1 MYCRQPRL
9 TRFSRLST
17 TICPP
22 GDAHGTS
29 TPATAFA
36 QDKTSNKGGLEP
48 LRLNLAI
55 FKLLEEQS
63 ANDMD
68 PLPPRCVRQT
78 THIEHVE
85 IEGLQFTADVIP
97 LLHSRNL
104 ALDAKYMQQV
114 PDSDAQ
120 LVAQSTN
127 RRSASAEWQ
136 MSIQELALRHLI
148 DQGEVQTF
156 IGCPLREVGNACK
169 IHAHGVGMISARSK
183 IADIPL
189 FDGRENTARQPATR
203 LRLQ

>member
-1 MYCRQPRL
+1 MRGARDLPQEPSDIVTQHLAKLQIAANCAA
-9 TRFSRLST
+9 
-17 TICPP
+17 

-97 LLHSRNL
+97 LFRSRNL
-104 ALDAKYMQQV
+104 TLDAKHMQQM
-114 PDSDAQ
+114 PDGDAQ
-120 LVAQSTN
+120 LAAQFAN
-127 RRSASAEWQ
+127 RRSACAKW
-136 MSIQELALRHLI
+136 
-148 DQGEVQTF
+148 
-156 IGCPLREVGNACK
+156 
-169 IHAHGVGMISARSK
+169 
-183 IADIPL
+183 
-189 FDGRENTARQPATR
+189 
-203 LRLQ
+203 